1 MAGTPEQFDAIILGS
16 GQAGNPLAA
25 ALAKAGK
32 TVAIIESKH
41 VGGTCVNEGCTP
53 TKTMIA
59 SAHAAALAR
68 RGPEFGVPTGEVTVD
83 LAAVR
88 ARKRKVV
95 DIWRSGSEKS
105 LEVAGITL
113 LRGEGAFSGSRTV
126 TVKLNGG
133 GTRELTAGW
142 IFVNTG
148 LSSVVPEIDGIDGVP
163 YLDNETVMEL
173 DQVPEHLLVLGGGY
187 IAVEFAQMFRR
198 FGAKVTV
205 VGREPHLLSHEDV
218 DISEAVEK
226 IFEEDGIDLVLGASA
241 KSAALAGEGIS
252 LTVETSTGER
262 VTLAGSHL
270 LLAAGRKPNTA
281 ALALEKAGLKADK
294 HGFLPANE
302 RLETAV
308 PGIYALGDVKG
319 GPAFTHVSYDDYRII
334 QANLLEGGSRSTK
347 DRPLVYTVFI
357 DPELGRVGLTEREAR
372 AAKRKVRVAKMPAS
386 SIARAFETGED
397 RGLVK
402 VVVDAESEEILG
414 AAVLAGEGGE
424 VMSVLQVAMMGGLRF
439 PALRDAVFAHPG
451 WAEGLNTVFTRW
463 QEQG

>member
-1 MAGTPEQFDAIILGS
+1 MAAAPPEQFDAIILGS

-25 ALAKAGK
+25 ALAQSGK
-32 TVAIIESKH
+32 TVAVVESKH

-59 SAHAAALAR
+59 SARVASLTR
-68 RGPEFGVPTGEVTVD
+68 RATEFGVRTGPVSVD
-83 LAAVR
+83 MAAVR
-88 ARKRKVV
+88 ERKRKVV

-105 LEVAGITL
+105 LDAEGITL
-113 LRGEGAFSGSRTV
+113 IRGLGSFSGIKTV
-126 TVKLNGG
+126 SVALTGG
-133 GTRELTAGW
+133 DTRALTAEW
-142 IFVNTG
+142 IFINTG
-148 LSSVVPEIDGIDGVP
+148 LSAAVPAIEGLASVS

-173 DQVPEHLLVLGGGY
+173 DRVPQHLLILGGSY

-198 FGAKVTV
+198 FGARVSLV
-205 VGREPHLLSHEDV
+205 SHAPQLLPREDP
-218 DISEAVEK
+218 DIAEEVRK
-226 IFEEDGIDLVLGASA
+226 IFTEDGIELVLGASVA
-241 KSAALAGEGIS
+241 SVSSSNAGITLAASRAS
-252 LTVETSTGER
+252 GER
-262 VTLAGSHL
+262 VTLTGSHL

-281 ALALEKAGLKADK
+281 ALRLEKTGLHPDE
-294 HGFLPANE
+294 HGFVPVNE

-319 GPAFTHVSYDDYRII
+319 GPAFTHVSYDDYRILR
-334 QANLLEGGSRSTK
+334 ANLLEGGARTVA

-357 DPELGRVGLTEREAR
+357 DPELGRVGISETQAREQGISI
-372 AAKRKVRVAKMPAS
+372 RVARMPAS

-402 VVVDAESEEILG
+402 VVVDAATEKILG

-424 VMSVLQVAMMGGLRF
+424 VMSVLQVAMMGGLKF

-451 WAEGLNTVFTRW
+451 WAEGLNTVFTKW
-463 QEQG
+463 QN

>member
-1 MAGTPEQFDAIILGS
+1 MAVNPETFDAIILGS

-59 SAHAAALAR
+59 SAHVVSLAR
-68 RGPEFGVPTGEVTVD
+68 RAAEFGVHVGPVSVD
-83 LAAVR
+83 MAAVC

-105 LEVAGITL
+105 LDAPGITL
-113 LRGEGAFSGSRTV
+113 IRGLGSFSGMKTV
-126 TVKLNGG
+126 SVALTDG
-133 GTRELTAGW
+133 GTRELTAEW

-148 LSSVVPEIDGIDGVP
+148 LSSLVPDVAGIADIP
-163 YLDNETVMEL
+163 YLTNETVMEL
-173 DQVPEHLLVLGGGY
+173 DQVPEHLLILGGSY

-198 FGAKVTV
+198 FGAEVSIV
-205 VGREPHLLSHEDV
+205 SHAEQLLPKEDPDV
-218 DISEAVEK
+218 AEEFAK
-226 IFEEDGIDLVLGASA
+226 IFAEDGINVVLGAKV
-241 KSAALAGEGIS
+241 KSALQYGTGIGLIAEAASGEQIKLS
-252 LTVETSTGER
+252 
-262 VTLAGSHL
+262 GSHL
-270 LLAAGRKPNTA
+270 LLAAGRKPNTD
-281 ALALEKAGLKADK
+281 ALALGKTGLQVDE

-302 RLETAV
+302 RLETVV

-334 QANLLEGGSRSTK
+334 NSNLLEGGARTTK
-347 DRPLVYTVFI
+347 DRLLVYTVFT
-357 DPELGRVGLTEREAR
+357 DPELGRVGLSETEAR
-372 AAKRKVRVAKMPAS
+372 KQGRSIRVAKMPAS

-402 VVVDAESEEILG
+402 VVVDADTELILG
-414 AAVLAGEGGE
+414 AAILAGEGGE
-424 VMSVLQVAMMGGLRF
+424 IMSVLEVAMMGGLRF
-439 PALRDAVFAHPG
+439 TALRDAVFAHPG

-463 QEQG
+463 QE